1 MLHPAIE
8 RRADPLPGGA
18 RNGKTAPTER
28 APGNGDEGKRRGPGG
43 AAARSGAGNDFGNDF
58 GTDLDRDSGIEIVRG
73 EAGLDRREAPERP
86 LDSKSLYLGALAR
99 RGGAGEQ
106 SELPCCVTGRKPEA
120 RPGSAV
126 FRCAALRSP
135 GAAPCGLVVAHLRLV
150 VALARRYEH
159 LKKLPLEDLIQEGN
173 VGLLGA
179 VRSYDPE
186 RHGRFSRHAATCIRK
201 AICDALTDAR
211 PIHIPR
217 AAVALRRRAAG
228 VAGELE
234 QRYGNEACDG
244 GAVHEHRLEDD
255 AAEMGL
261 DPEDLRDNRRAVP
274 EVESLDAPGP
284 AREPA
289 AARLA
294 DPRTPDPG
302 DAALEGERR
311 ELLREVVSTLPDTWR
326 RVMEQRYGLDGGG
339 GATFAE
345 IGRALSLTPP
355 RVHQIHAKGVKA
367 LQGHERLLRARG

>member
-18 RNGKTAPTER
+18 RDGETAPTER
-28 APGNGDEGKRRGPGG
+28 ASGNGDEGKRRGPGG
-43 AAARSGAGNDFGNDF
+43 AAAGIGAGNDF
-58 GTDLDRDSGIEIVRG
+58 GTDLGVNLDRDPGVEIVRG
-73 EAGLDRREAPERP
+73 GAGPDRRETPERP
-86 LDSKSLYLGALAR
+86 LDSRSLYLGALAR
-99 RGGAGEQ
+99 RGVPGGEQ
-106 SELPCCVTGRKPEA
+106 SELPCCVTGRKPAA
-120 RPGSAV
+120 RSGGAV
-126 FRCAALRSP
+126 FRCVALRSP

-159 LKKLPLEDLIQEGN
+159 LNLPLEDLIQEGN

-186 RHGRFSRHAATCIRK
+186 QHGRFSRHAATCIRK

-244 GAVHEHRLEDD
+244 GAVHEHRIEDD

-261 DPEDLRDNRRAVP
+261 DPEDLRENRCAVP
-274 EVESLDAPGP
+274 EVESLDEPGP
-284 AREPA
+284 DREPA

-311 ELLREVVSTLPDTWR
+311 ELLREVVCTLPDTWR